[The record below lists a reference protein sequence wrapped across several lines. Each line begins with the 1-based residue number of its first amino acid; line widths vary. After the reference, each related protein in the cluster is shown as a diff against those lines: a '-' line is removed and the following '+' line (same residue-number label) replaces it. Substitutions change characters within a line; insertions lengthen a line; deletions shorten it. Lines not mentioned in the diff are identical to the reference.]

1 MKRALRLLLPALAL
15 AAPSSGLLNA
25 QHSTLSSSVLPTPAP
40 ANAHCSNLT
49 AAPDGT
55 LHLTYYGPAPT
66 SAPVVEPAA
75 RALWHATLAPG
86 ATTFSSPRAI
96 VTTPLLME
104 NWADFASLAVGT
116 DGALT
121 AQWFQKSAP
130 DARGYDGWYSRS
142 DDAGRTW
149 RTPARLGHEFVALAP
164 LSQGRTLALWLE
176 STRPHGDHAAP
187 RPQRA
192 AATPRPARDPAAPY
206 APAMKLLAR
215 LLAPDGSSL
224 GEWTVD
230 PDVCTCC
237 QNTVAVLPGDR
248 VFAAYRG
255 HTADEIRDNKFAT
268 FDLASR
274 TWSAPATLRDDAWK
288 IAACPVN
295 GPAADARGPAVA
307 VAWFTA
313 AHGTPR
319 VHARSSADSARTF
332 GDPVVIDLGRP
343 MGRLETV
350 MLADQTAL
358 ILWMEMGTA
367 ENAAGIYARRLWP
380 DGQLSAAHLVA
391 DSSQARSSGFP
402 RAALRPSG
410 RVVMSFTQP
419 GATTHVGLLELDPK
433 TLTRPTTRAVTQS
446 SSGTFNAQRSTLS
459 FSTPPPEFCDAPS
472 TGTLAAH

>member
-55 LHLTYYGPAPT
+55 LHLTYYGPT

-75 RALWHATLAPG
+75 RTLWHATLAPG
-86 ATTFSSPRAI
+86 ATTFSAPRAI

-130 DARGYDGWYSRS
+130 DAHGYDGWYSRS

-176 STRPHGDHAAP
+176 STRPHGDHGAP

-319 VHARSSADSARTF
+319 VHARSSANSARTF
-332 GDPVVIDLGRP
+332 GDSVVIDLGRP

-419 GATTHVGLLELDPK
+419 GATPHVGLLELDPK
-433 TLTRPTTRAVTQS
+433 TLTRPPTRAVTQS

-459 FSTPPPEFCDAPS
+459 FSTPPPEFCIAPALTS
-472 TGTLAAH
+472 D

>member
-1 MKRALRLLLPALAL
+1 MKLRLPFLFAALLPSLVL
-15 AAPSSGLLNA
+15 AAQPSESLSSQL
-25 QHSTLSSSVLPTPAP
+25 STLSSSSLPTPAP
-40 ANAHCSNLT
+40 AHSHCANLT

-55 LHLTYYGPAPT
+55 LHLTYYGPAPA

-75 RALWHATLAPG
+75 RTLWHATLAPG
-86 ATTFSSPRAI
+86 ATTFSAPRAI
-96 VTTPLLME
+96 ITTPLLME

-121 AQWFQKSAP
+121 AQWFQKPSSAA
-130 DARGYDGWYSRS
+130 DAHGYDGWFSRS

-149 RTPARLGHEFVALAP
+149 RAPARLGHEFVALAP
-164 LSQGRTLALWLE
+164 LSQGRTLAIWLE
-176 STRPHGDHAAP
+176 STRPQHDHAAP
-187 RPQRA
+187 HPPGDSN
-192 AATPRPARDPAAPY
+192 TPSAPS
-206 APAMKLLAR
+206 MKLLAR

-255 HTADEIRDNKFAT
+255 HTADEIRDNQFAT

-295 GPAADARGPAVA
+295 GPAADSRGPAVA
-307 VAWFTA
+307 DAWFTA
-313 AHGTPR
+313 ANHTPR
-319 VHARSSADSARTF
+319 VQALYSADSARTF
-332 GDPVVIDLGRP
+332 NDSVVIDLGRP
-343 MGRLETV
+343 MGRIETV

-380 DGQLSAAHLVA
+380 DGQLSAAQLVA

-419 GATTHVGLLELDPK
+419 GEVTQVRLLELDPT
-433 TLTRPTTRAVTQS
+433 TLTRPTTRALTAT
-446 SSGTFNAQRSTLS
+446 SGSLNSQLFPHSPRILPRPHPRHPLTPSITLS
-459 FSTPPPEFCDAPS
+459 P
-472 TGTLAAH
+472 